1 MIDLLG
7 NYGKFVCHVGKVMDE
22 AGISITKMRK
32 LTGLNH
38 DVVKKY
44 YYDTVTRID
53 KDVLARMAHILSL
66 HGIDTSNLI
75 EYKNSN

>member
-1 MIDLLG
+1 M
-7 NYGKFVCHVGKVMDE
+7 
-22 AGISITKMRK
+22 
-32 LTGLNH
+32 
-38 DVVKKY
+38 VKKY